1 VVEAP
6 TSHGICHGLREVLIG
21 RDPFDVDELWDLMY
35 QKSIY
40 YGRYGAA
47 IHAISGVDIALW
59 DIRGKATGKPVHKLL
74 GGSYRQKARA
84 YASVL
89 MPETPAEAEGMAR
102 DLVTRGFSAV
112 KFGWGPLGRDVGL
125 DVELIAAARQGAG
138 RAELMIDVGQKYTL
152 KRAIQTT
159 QRVEKFHLTWMEEPL
174 PPDDYTGYRE
184 LSRAVPVD
192 IAAGEAESGRQPFRK
207 LIEYC
212 RIDIVQ
218 PDISRA
224 GGLTET
230 RKIATMAQDGNVRL
244 VPHAFKTGI
253 LLAACLHLIAT
264 LPHTELLEFSLAD
277 SPLRRDLLQ
286 EPFTVVDGWVAIPEK
301 PGLGIDVNPELIA
314 KYRVC

>member
-1 VVEAP
+1 
-6 TSHGICHGLREVLIG
+6 
-21 RDPFDVDELWDLMY
+21 
-35 QKSIY
+35 
-40 YGRYGAA
+40 
-47 IHAISGVDIALW
+47 
-59 DIRGKATGKPVHKLL
+59 
-74 GGSYRQKARA
+74 
-84 YASVL
+84 
-89 MPETPAEAEGMAR
+89 
-102 DLVTRGFSAV
+102 
-112 KFGWGPLGRDVGL
+112 
-125 DVELIAAARQGAG
+125 
-138 RAELMIDVGQKYTL
+138 LMIDVGQKYTL
-152 KRAIQTT
+152 KRAIRTA
-159 QRVEKFHLTWMEEPL
+159 QRIEKLHLTWMEEPL
-174 PPDDYTGYRE
+174 PPDDYKGYRE
-184 LSRAVPVD
+184 LSRAVPLD
-192 IAAGEAESGRQPFRK
+192 IAAGEAESGRQPFQK

-286 EPFTVVDGWVAIPEK
+286 EPFNVVDGWVAVPEK
-301 PGLGIDVNPELIA
+301 PGLGIDVNPGVIA